1 MYIYNLY
8 RGLGIGDGF
17 QLGFPLRH
25 ALGVAAAHL
34 EDTAIGVARI
44 HTDVD
49 FIVGVLGRRH
59 EATSGYIE
67 LSFQGA
73 SGRVGVVQQG
83 IGC

>member
-34 EDTAIGVARI
+34 EDTAIGVVPI
-44 HTDVD
+44 HTDMNFMVCV
-49 FIVGVLGRRH
+49 FRWRH
-59 EATSGYIE
+59 EATSGYVE

-73 SGRVGVVQQG
+73 SGLVGVVL
-83 IGC
+83 